1 MLRAVIFDFDGVIT
15 DSEILHFRAFNAV
28 LTQYGFQLTK
38 PEYYKKYLGMSDAD
52 CFRALIAEGRL
63 PIPPVRVAGVPPA
76 DRAEG
81 VPPSK
86 RGQACPERSE
96 RDARDT
102 AMVKS
107 LGQQKTRIF
116 EKLARTEGR
125 IIEGVREFLDTLS
138 AAQVPTAICSGALR
152 AEIELILEEAG
163 LRDYF
168 DVIVSAEEVKRGKPD
183 PEGFLL
189 ALDKLREAWPEPIAP
204 DCCIVIEDS
213 HWGLKAAQAAGMH
226 TIAVT
231 NSYDA
236 AQLKQADRIVA
247 RLDGLTMDDLQRICE

>member
-38 PEYYKKYLGMSDAD
+38 SEYYKNYLGMSDAD

-63 PIPPVRVAGVPPA
+63 PLQEPQLKG
-76 DRAEG
+76 
-81 VPPSK
+81 
-86 RGQACPERSE
+86 
-96 RDARDT
+96 
-102 AMVKS
+102 
-107 LGQQKTRIF
+107 LGQQKTRVF
-116 EKLARTEGR
+116 EQLARSEGK
-125 IIEGVREFLDTLS
+125 IIEGVREFLATLS

-152 AEIELILEEAG
+152 AEIELILDEAG
-163 LRDYF
+163 LRKYF
-168 DVIVSAEEVKRGKPD
+168 DVIVSAEEVERGKPD

-189 ALDKLREAWPEPIAP
+189 ALERLNDLWPDPIIAE
-204 DCCIVIEDS
+204 CCIVIEDS
-213 HWGLKAAQAAGMH
+213 HWGLKAAHAAGMR

-231 NSYDA
+231 NTYDA

-247 RLDGLTMDDLQRICE
+247 RLDELTMADLQRICA